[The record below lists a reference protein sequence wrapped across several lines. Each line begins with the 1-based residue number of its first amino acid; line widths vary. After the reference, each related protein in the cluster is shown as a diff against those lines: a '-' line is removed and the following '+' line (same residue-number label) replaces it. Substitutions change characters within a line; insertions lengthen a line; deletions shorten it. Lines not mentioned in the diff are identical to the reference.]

1 VGAVPPLV
9 GVAVN
14 ITLVPAQIA
23 PDGLA
28 PILTNGL
35 REGLTLIVIVLLP
48 AVVGEAHAALLVM
61 VHVTTSPLFN
71 AEEL

>member
-35 REGLTLIVIVLLP
+35 TEGLTLIVIVLLP
-48 AVVGEAHAALLVM
+48 AVAGTAQVALLVM
-61 VHVTTSPLFN
+61 VQLTTSPLFSVV
-71 AEEL
+71 EV